1 MSGPAAHAGPD
12 IVGRVVVSLPVT
24 GRILP
29 CVAQRDLP
37 AAGRRASTRLDLA
50 GPPDEAGAL
59 EWRLRATDVDRLGH
73 VNNAAYWAP
82 VEEHLAA
89 RLRLPHRALLEYR
102 QPLDLGDIVE
112 LRVHDAGLW
121 FTVDGA
127 VRAAAILGA

>member
-1 MSGPAAHAGPD
+1 MTWIHLGPD
-12 IVGRVVVSLPVT
+12 LRPLRLGERFLAVYGES
-24 GRILP
+24 
-29 CVAQRDLP
+29 
-37 AAGRRASTRLDLA
+37 AAGRRASTRLELA